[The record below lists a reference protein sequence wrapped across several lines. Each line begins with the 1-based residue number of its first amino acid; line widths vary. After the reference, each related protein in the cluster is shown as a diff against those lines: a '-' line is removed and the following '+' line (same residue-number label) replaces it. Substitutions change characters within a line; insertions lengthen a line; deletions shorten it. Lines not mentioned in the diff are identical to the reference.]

1 MMLTL
6 LLLIAAAQAP
16 APTNRTSAQGASQ
29 ARPSAPVALA
39 ELESLTARNPTD
51 PKGWVLLGL
60 AYLDRND
67 PRALETFQRAVKVG
81 PDSAEAHNW
90 LGVALATKSDLPGA
104 ILEFRKAVELDP
116 KYGRAYSN
124 LGSTLAQSGDYTEAV
139 KVFRQALAIEPNN
152 VGAHLNLGTALRE
165 TGDLDGALEHLRNV
179 ADADPDNAS
188 VQYELG
194 QTLGQ
199 SSDVSGAIAAYE
211 RALAID
217 PEMRAGYYALGNALK
232 QQSRGARKSAASS
245 PSPAD
250 DLFRQAQDAL
260 GHGDLGRAR
269 EQLEQAL
276 RRDDRHAEAHT
287 LLGFTL
293 GQQGELSAAIRQLER
308 AIVLRPDSPDSHY
321 HLGVA
326 LWYSGAKDRAVTEL
340 QKSVALDPADGDGY
354 AFLGTVLRERG
365 EPNAARV
372 NLQRAIAL
380 LPSSASA
387 YIDLGITY
395 LAAGQ
400 LDHAV
405 GQLEAGLNVPSPPP
419 PAPDWN
425 RAVAALRTSLSSD
438 AGPAPKDADAA
449 ADRARTDRAEAYN
462 ILGRLLG
469 RAGAT
474 SSDVASAFREA
485 IRLRPEYAE
494 AQNNLG
500 LVLIQSGD
508 DPNGIAA
515 LREAVRLAPD
525 YADAHANLG
534 AALTPTD
541 ADEAIRE
548 LERAVALAPTSV
560 KAQFNLATAY
570 GSSSTRGSAKEIEQ
584 LRKVIDL
591 EPTFAKAHFALGK
604 ALVTDGKVTD
614 GIAALQEAARLDP
627 ASGETHYQL
636 GLALARAGR
645 KDEAAAELQKGRELS
660 SADDRTRNAALDIAE
675 GRAAL
680 DRGAPDQAIEKFRHA
695 AQLQPDSA
703 DAHQF
708 LGAALEKA
716 GDTEGAVAA
725 YRKTLELNPGS
736 TLAKERLDALTPAI
750 TSTGADDPKRVA
762 ELEGY
767 IRDGKFAEVEALL
780 AAYVKE
786 RPSSTWGWYALGYS
800 QFGQQKI
807 GESIR
812 ALSKSLELDIRNAEA
827 HKILGRDLMIIGRFD
842 AAQIEFAQ
850 AIRYKPDSAESY
862 YNLGKL
868 FSVQDN
874 WEPARKAFESAL
886 QIDPAYVEA
895 MDALGFALEALGEDE
910 HAVATYEKAIALNDA
925 RHGTY
930 ALPHV
935 NLSAY
940 YNKTGD
946 PVQALEHAQRALALD
961 AKSDGALFQQGRAF
975 DRQGKYDEAVR
986 SLNDAIAINP
996 RASSYYYVLAGVY
1009 RRLGRMEESRKALEV
1024 FQKLERES
1032 SDLEKKRRATVTGRG

>member
-1 MMLTL
+1 
-6 LLLIAAAQAP
+6 
-16 APTNRTSAQGASQ
+16 
-29 ARPSAPVALA
+29 
-39 ELESLTARNPTD
+39 
-51 PKGWVLLGL
+51 
-60 AYLDRND
+60 
-67 PRALETFQRAVKVG
+67 
-81 PDSAEAHNW
+81 
-90 LGVALATKSDLPGA
+90 
-104 ILEFRKAVELDP
+104 
-116 KYGRAYSN
+116 
-124 LGSTLAQSGDYTEAV
+124 
-139 KVFRQALAIEPNN
+139 
-152 VGAHLNLGTALRE
+152 
-165 TGDLDGALEHLRNV
+165 
-179 ADADPDNAS
+179 
-188 VQYELG
+188 
-194 QTLGQ
+194 
-199 SSDVSGAIAAYE
+199 
-211 RALAID
+211 
-217 PEMRAGYYALGNALK
+217 
-232 QQSRGARKSAASS
+232 
-245 PSPAD
+245 
-250 DLFRQAQDAL
+250 
-260 GHGDLGRAR
+260 
-269 EQLEQAL
+269 
-276 RRDDRHAEAHT
+276 
-287 LLGFTL
+287 
-293 GQQGELSAAIRQLER
+293 
-308 AIVLRPDSPDSHY
+308 
-321 HLGVA
+321 
-326 LWYSGAKDRAVTEL
+326 
-340 QKSVALDPADGDGY
+340 
-354 AFLGTVLRERG
+354 
-365 EPNAARV
+365 
-372 NLQRAIAL
+372 
-380 LPSSASA
+380 
-387 YIDLGITY
+387 
-395 LAAGQ
+395 
-400 LDHAV
+400 
-405 GQLEAGLNVPSPPP
+405 
-419 PAPDWN
+419 
-425 RAVAALRTSLSSD
+425 
-438 AGPAPKDADAA
+438 
-449 ADRARTDRAEAYN
+449 
-462 ILGRLLG
+462 
-469 RAGAT
+469 
-474 SSDVASAFREA
+474 
-485 IRLRPEYAE
+485 
-494 AQNNLG
+494 
-500 LVLIQSGD
+500 
-508 DPNGIAA
+508 
-515 LREAVRLAPD
+515 
-525 YADAHANLG
+525 
-534 AALTPTD
+534 
-541 ADEAIRE
+541 
-548 LERAVALAPTSV
+548 
-560 KAQFNLATAY
+560 
-570 GSSSTRGSAKEIEQ
+570 
-584 LRKVIDL
+584 
-591 EPTFAKAHFALGK
+591 
-604 ALVTDGKVTD
+604 
-614 GIAALQEAARLDP
+614 
-627 ASGETHYQL
+627 
-636 GLALARAGR
+636 
-645 KDEAAAELQKGRELS
+645 
-660 SADDRTRNAALDIAE
+660 
-675 GRAAL
+675 
-680 DRGAPDQAIEKFRHA
+680 
-695 AQLQPDSA
+695 LQPDSA

-750 TSTGADDPKRVA
+750 TGTGADDPKRVA

-827 HKILGRDLMIIGRFD
+827 HKMLGRDLMIIGRFD

>member
-1 MMLTL
+1 M
-6 LLLIAAAQAP
+6 
-16 APTNRTSAQGASQ
+16 
-29 ARPSAPVALA
+29 
-39 ELESLTARNPTD
+39 
-51 PKGWVLLGL
+51 
-60 AYLDRND
+60 
-67 PRALETFQRAVKVG
+67 
-81 PDSAEAHNW
+81 
-90 LGVALATKSDLPGA
+90 
-104 ILEFRKAVELDP
+104 
-116 KYGRAYSN
+116 
-124 LGSTLAQSGDYTEAV
+124 
-139 KVFRQALAIEPNN
+139 
-152 VGAHLNLGTALRE
+152 
-165 TGDLDGALEHLRNV
+165 
-179 ADADPDNAS
+179 
-188 VQYELG
+188 
-194 QTLGQ
+194 
-199 SSDVSGAIAAYE
+199 
-211 RALAID
+211 
-217 PEMRAGYYALGNALK
+217 
-232 QQSRGARKSAASS
+232 
-245 PSPAD
+245 
-250 DLFRQAQDAL
+250 
-260 GHGDLGRAR
+260 
-269 EQLEQAL
+269 
-276 RRDDRHAEAHT
+276 
-287 LLGFTL
+287 
-293 GQQGELSAAIRQLER
+293 
-308 AIVLRPDSPDSHY
+308 
-321 HLGVA
+321 
-326 LWYSGAKDRAVTEL
+326 
-340 QKSVALDPADGDGY
+340 
-354 AFLGTVLRERG
+354 
-365 EPNAARV
+365 
-372 NLQRAIAL
+372 
-380 LPSSASA
+380 
-387 YIDLGITY
+387 
-395 LAAGQ
+395 
-400 LDHAV
+400 
-405 GQLEAGLNVPSPPP
+405 
-419 PAPDWN
+419 
-425 RAVAALRTSLSSD
+425 AALRTSLSSD

-675 GRAAL
+675 GRAAR

-750 TSTGADDPKRVA
+750 TGTGADDPKRVA

-827 HKILGRDLMIIGRFD
+827 HKMLGRDLMIIGRFD